1 MSAAAKKKV
10 ENFGACAKMRDFM
23 TGEIKCMYPRRV
35 DHTMVEILPIVK
47 CLHAI
52 SLVQTDEELDAALSE
67 ISSEKILGFDT
78 ETRPNFSRKNHY
90 KVAILQLSGENKAW
104 VIRLEPL
111 AHRIADIYKVLE
123 NPDAI
128 KAGLAVE
135 GDIRSLSARGK
146 FKPAG
151 FVDVSSMTSKIGII
165 NTGMKNLA
173 ALFFG
178 ERVSKAAQM
187 SNWEAEELTQKQID
201 YAATDAWMSRRLYLE
216 VKRVVEENRIDI
228 EPLPET
234 APEPFDLRR
243 FGRKL
248 FFATK
253 RLLNAARRK
262 IKKAILPKPKK
273 RRRRRGGARRNSAVR
288 RQNNSAN

>member
-1 MSAAAKKKV
+1 MQH
-10 ENFGACAKMRDFM
+10 FM
-23 TGEIKCMYPRRV
+23 NGEIKCMYPRRV
-35 DHTMVEILPIVK
+35 DHTMVELLPIVK
-47 CLHAI
+47 CLHEI
-52 SLVQTDEELDAALSE
+52 SLVQTDEELDAALAE
-67 ISSEKILGFDT
+67 ISAEKILGFDT
-78 ETRPNFSRKNHY
+78 ETRPNFSRQNHY

-111 AHRIADIYKVLE
+111 SHRIADIYKVLE
-123 NPDAI
+123 NPDVI

-228 EPLPET
+228 EPLPEPL
-234 APEPFDLRR
+234 PEPFDLRK

-262 IKKAILPKPKK
+262 IKKAILPKRKK
-273 RRRRRGGARRNSAVR
+273 RRRRRRGGSRRNSGAP
-288 RQNNSAN
+288 RQNNSAR